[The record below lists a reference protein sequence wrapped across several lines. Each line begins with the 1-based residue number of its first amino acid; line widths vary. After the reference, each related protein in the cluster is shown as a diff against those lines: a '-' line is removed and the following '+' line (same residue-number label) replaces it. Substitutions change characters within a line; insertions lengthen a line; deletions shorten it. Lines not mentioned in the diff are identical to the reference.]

1 MKEGFCQ
8 AIAANS
14 AIADGEGTPT
24 EQIAEEAVL
33 FVLDTSIDL
42 VGNPCRQR
50 LTIGERQ
57 LMVSDLVGNR
67 QPERRRQWR
76 WEQIEAF
83 RVEPAVGS
91 HFLQVQVDE
100 QWIDVLRRPGDAAR
114 ELTDLVGRLNARC
127 GQDFRETAG
136 GSENATRRRSDVRLG
151 DSRSETKTPPG
162 WLGSAAEIKTP
173 ARLRMTA
180 RLWALLRPFRGSVVL
195 LLVLSLG
202 AVAID
207 MTPPILL
214 KVLVDRV
221 LQADRAQNPL
231 GQLLQLLLA
240 IVAGLL
246 LARLAAT
253 LVAVWKGWVSSRVG
267 TTLTSDLRTE
277 LVSKLN
283 QLPLAFYDRNQAG
296 VLMSQVAYDTETLH
310 TLVYHMTSGFLM
322 QSLQLAGIGV
332 MLLCL
337 NAKLALVTLLPMPLI
352 VAGSWYFTRYLQP
365 RHQHYWAAV
374 GKQASALMGML
385 TGIRVVKA
393 FVQED
398 REIRRFAD
406 SSRRLRDSRLTVDNA
421 AVTFTAAMGLLFA
434 LGGLVVWYLGGRDV
448 LFGSM
453 TFGSLMA
460 FLAFL
465 AMFYAPLTTI
475 AESTTWFASFY
486 STSRR
491 ICALLDVPNESEQ
504 AQPTAPLGLFHG
516 GVEFQHVSFAYDR
529 SRPVLEDISF
539 TIEPGEMVGVVGRS
553 GSGKSTLVS
562 LIGRLYE
569 CNAGQIRIDG
579 IDVRQ
584 MNPRQ
589 LRRQIGMVPQEP
601 FLFRGSVAA
610 NITYGDGQAAPEQIL
625 LAARNADSHEFIMRM
640 PFAYETQLGEGGSG
654 LSGGERQRLSIAR
667 ALLFDPAILI
677 LDEATAS
684 VDAESERAICRA
696 IRRWARAPYTHGRRT
711 TIVIA
716 HRLSTLQG
724 ADRLL
729 VFDQGRLVE
738 QGTPVELLRQGGL
751 YSTLASIQYNLNEG
765 RRRFESAA
773 GGDAASGIAE
783 AAAEWGDGESLFQA
797 TAANV
802 PAPDTVREP
811 AANGRDANREPE
823 IAWLDPAGVT
833 IEDNGRGLLRVGG
846 RQRNDSVQAVWAFP
860 ASEEGRFISLR
871 YREPSGRETEVG
883 MLHTLAAWPR
893 RVQEAIRRSLAR
905 RYLIRRIEEIRQV
918 VTSGSQLALSVLT
931 DGGPAKLRLEKPG
944 EGCQE
949 FGAHG
954 LLLTDPE
961 GNYYVIRDRGALP
974 RRQQRLLTLYFGD

>member
-1 MKEGFCQ
+1 
-8 AIAANS
+8 
-14 AIADGEGTPT
+14 
-24 EQIAEEAVL
+24 
-33 FVLDTSIDL
+33 
-42 VGNPCRQR
+42 
-50 LTIGERQ
+50 
-57 LMVSDLVGNR
+57 
-67 QPERRRQWR
+67 
-76 WEQIEAF
+76 
-83 RVEPAVGS
+83 
-91 HFLQVQVDE
+91 
-100 QWIDVLRRPGDAAR
+100 
-114 ELTDLVGRLNARC
+114 
-127 GQDFRETAG
+127 
-136 GSENATRRRSDVRLG
+136 
-151 DSRSETKTPPG
+151 
-162 WLGSAAEIKTP
+162 
-173 ARLRMTA
+173 MTA

-207 MTPPILL
+207 LAPPMLQ

-221 LQADRAQNPL
+221 LQADRAQHPQ

-267 TTLTSDLRTE
+267 TTLTSDLRNE
-277 LVSKLN
+277 LVAKLN
-283 QLPLAFYDRNQAG
+283 ELPLAFYDRNQVG

-352 VAGSWYFTRYLQP
+352 LAGSWYFTRYLQP

-421 AVTFTAAMGLLFA
+421 SVTFTAAMGLLFA
-434 LGGLVVWYLGGRDV
+434 LGGLVVWYIGGRDV

-453 TFGSLMA
+453 TLGSLMA
-460 FLAFL
+460 FLALL

-491 ICALLDVPNESEQ
+491 ICALLDVPSESEQ
-504 AQPTAPLGLFHG
+504 APADRAVGPVPRRRRVPTRVVRLRSQPAGAGRHQL
-516 GVEFQHVSFAYDR
+516 YDR
-529 SRPVLEDISF
+529 AGRDGGRGGPQRLGQVDAGESHRP
-539 TIEPGEMVGVVGRS
+539 
-553 GSGKSTLVS
+553 
-562 LIGRLYE
+562 LYQ
-569 CNAGQIRIDG
+569 CDAGQIRIDG

-584 MNPRQ
+584 ANPRQ

-610 NITYGDGQAAPEQIL
+610 NITYGNGQATPEQIL

-684 VDAESERAICRA
+684 VDAESERAICQA
-696 IRRWARAPYTHGRRT
+696 IRRWAAP
-711 TIVIA
+711 
-716 HRLSTLQG
+716 
-724 ADRLL
+724 ADHDRDFASPLHAP
-729 VFDQGRLVE
+729 GSRP
-738 QGTPVELLRQGGL
+738 PVG
-751 YSTLASIQYNLNEG
+751 
-765 RRRFESAA
+765 F
-773 GGDAASGIAE
+773 
-783 AAAEWGDGESLFQA
+783 
-797 TAANV
+797 
-802 PAPDTVREP
+802 
-811 AANGRDANREPE
+811 
-823 IAWLDPAGVT
+823 
-833 IEDNGRGLLRVGG
+833 
-846 RQRNDSVQAVWAFP
+846 
-860 ASEEGRFISLR
+860 
-871 YREPSGRETEVG
+871 
-883 MLHTLAAWPR
+883 
-893 RVQEAIRRSLAR
+893 
-905 RYLIRRIEEIRQV
+905 
-918 VTSGSQLALSVLT
+918 
-931 DGGPAKLRLEKPG
+931 
-944 EGCQE
+944 
-949 FGAHG
+949 
-954 LLLTDPE
+954 
-961 GNYYVIRDRGALP
+961 
-974 RRQQRLLTLYFGD
+974 

>member
-1 MKEGFCQ
+1 
-8 AIAANS
+8 
-14 AIADGEGTPT
+14 
-24 EQIAEEAVL
+24 
-33 FVLDTSIDL
+33 
-42 VGNPCRQR
+42 
-50 LTIGERQ
+50 
-57 LMVSDLVGNR
+57 
-67 QPERRRQWR
+67 
-76 WEQIEAF
+76 
-83 RVEPAVGS
+83 
-91 HFLQVQVDE
+91 
-100 QWIDVLRRPGDAAR
+100 
-114 ELTDLVGRLNARC
+114 
-127 GQDFRETAG
+127 
-136 GSENATRRRSDVRLG
+136 
-151 DSRSETKTPPG
+151 
-162 WLGSAAEIKTP
+162 
-173 ARLRMTA
+173 MT
-180 RLWALLRPFRGSVVL
+180 
-195 LLVLSLG
+195 
-202 AVAID
+202 
-207 MTPPILL
+207 
-214 KVLVDRV
+214 
-221 LQADRAQNPL
+221 
-231 GQLLQLLLA
+231 
-240 IVAGLL
+240 
-246 LARLAAT
+246 
-253 LVAVWKGWVSSRVG
+253 VWKGWVSSRVG

-277 LVSKLN
+277 LVVKLN

-332 MLLCL
+332 MLLYL
-337 NAKLALVTLLPMPLI
+337 NPKLALVTLLPMPLI
-352 VAGSWYFTRYLQP
+352 LAGSWYFTRYLQP

-385 TGIRVVKA
+385 AGIRVVKA
-393 FVQED
+393 FVQEE
-398 REIRRFAD
+398 REIGRFAA

-434 LGGLVVWYLGGRDV
+434 LGGLAVWYLGGRDV

-453 TFGSLMA
+453 TLGSLTA

-491 ICALLDVPNESEQ
+491 ICALLDVPSECEP
-504 AQPTAPLGLFHG
+504 AQPAVPLDRFQG

-529 SRPVLEDISF
+529 GRPVLEDINF
-539 TIEPGEMVGVVGRS
+539 AIEPGEMVGVVGRS

-562 LIGRLYE
+562 LIGRLYQ
-569 CNAGQIRIDG
+569 CDAGQIRIDG
-579 IDVRQ
+579 SDVRQ
-584 MNPRQ
+584 ADPRQ

-601 FLFRGSVAA
+601 FLFRGLVAA
-610 NITYGDGQAAPEQIL
+610 NITYGNAQATPEQVL
-625 LAARNADSHEFIMRM
+625 LAARNADCHEFIMRM
-640 PFAYETQLGEGGSG
+640 PFAYETQLGEGGCG

-696 IRRWARAPYTHGRRT
+696 IRRWAQAPCTHGRGRGRRT

-738 QGTPVELLRQGGL
+738 QGTPAELLEQGGL
-751 YSTLASIQYNLNEG
+751 YSTLASIQYNLSEN

-773 GGDAASGIAE
+773 GGDAARDIAE
-783 AAAEWGDGESLFQA
+783 AAAESGGGESLFQEA
-797 TAANV
+797 PVNASSRAAIL
-802 PAPDTVREP
+802 EP
-811 AANGRDANREPE
+811 ASDAGEANREPG
-823 IAWLDPAGVT
+823 IAWLDPAGAT
-833 IEDNGRGLLRVGG
+833 IESDDQGLLRVARG
-846 RQRNDSVQAVWAFP
+846 RQHNECIQAVWAFP

-871 YREPSGRETEVG
+871 RREPSGRETEVG
-883 MLHTLAAWPR
+883 MIDTLAAWPR
-893 RVQEAIRRSLAR
+893 QAQEAVRQSLAR
-905 RYLIRRIEEIRQV
+905 RYLIRRIQEICQV
-918 VTSGSQLALSVLT
+918 RTSGSQLVLSLLT

-944 EGCQE
+944 EGCQD

-954 LLLTDPE
+954 LLLTDPD
-961 GNYYVIRDRGALP
+961 GNYYAIPDRRALP

>member
-1 MKEGFCQ
+1 MKEGLCE
-8 AIAANS
+8 AVARERSTAG
-14 AIADGEGTPT
+14 GEGSPSDL
-24 EQIAEEAVL
+24 IAEEAAV

-42 VGNPCRQR
+42 AGNPCPQR
-50 LTIGERQ
+50 LTIDERQ
-57 LMVSDLVGNR
+57 LMVGNLAGNR
-67 QPERRRQWR
+67 RPERRRQWR

-91 HFLQVQVDE
+91 HFLQVQVDG
-100 QWIDVLRRPGDAAR
+100 QWIDVLRRPGDVTR

-127 GQDFRETAG
+127 RQDFRATPG
-136 GSENATRRRSDVRLG
+136 GAENGARRRNLDG
-151 DSRSETKTPPG
+151 WPCDSRPETKTPPR
-162 WLGSAAEIKTP
+162 S
-173 ARLRMTA
+173 RMTA

-221 LQADRAQNPL
+221 LQADRAQHPL

-267 TTLTSDLRTE
+267 TTLTSDLRKE
-277 LVSKLN
+277 LVAKLN
-283 QLPLAFYDRNQAG
+283 ELPLAFYDRNQVG

-332 MLLCL
+332 MLFCL

-385 TGIRVVKA
+385 AGIRVVKA

-453 TFGSLMA
+453 TLGSLMA

-491 ICALLDVPNESEQ
+491 ICALLDVPSESEQ
-504 AQPTAPLGLFHG
+504 AQPTVPLGRFQG

-539 TIEPGEMVGVVGRS
+539 AIEPGEMVGVVGRS

-569 CNAGQIRIDG
+569 CDAGQIRIDG

-584 MNPRQ
+584 ADPRQ

-601 FLFRGSVAA
+601 FLFRGLVAA
-610 NITYGDGQAAPEQIL
+610 NITYGNGQATPEQIL

-684 VDAESERAICRA
+684 VDAESERAICQA
-696 IRRWARAPYTHGRRT
+696 IRRWARRRT

-738 QGTPVELLRQGGL
+738 QGTPAELLDQGGL
-751 YSTLASIQYNLNEG
+751 YSTLASIQYNLSESH
-765 RRRFESAA
+765 RRFESAA
-773 GGDAASGIAE
+773 GCRRGAGYRGSGRRMGRWGLAVSGSAGQRPAQTPSRRLDAATQFTSPKSPGSI
-783 AAAEWGDGESLFQA
+783 
-797 TAANV
+797 
-802 PAPDTVREP
+802 R
-811 AANGRDANREPE
+811 
-823 IAWLDPAGVT
+823 
-833 IEDNGRGLLRVGG
+833 
-846 RQRNDSVQAVWAFP
+846 P
-860 ASEEGRFISLR
+860 ASRSKTATTACCRSPGASSATSAYRQCGPFPPARQGRFISLR
-871 YREPSGRETEVG
+871 HREPSGRETEVG
-883 MLHTLAAWPR
+883 MIHTLAAWPQAA
-893 RVQEAIRRSLAR
+893 QEAVRRSLAR
-905 RYLIRRIEEIRQV
+905 RYLIRRIQEIRQV
-918 VTSGSQLALSVLT
+918 HTSGSQLALSVLT

-944 EGCQE
+944 EGCQD

-961 GNYYVIRDRGALP
+961 GNYYVIPDRSALP

>member
-1 MKEGFCQ
+1 MKEGLCE
-8 AIAANS
+8 AVARERATTG
-14 AIADGEGTPT
+14 GEGSPSDL
-24 EQIAEEAVL
+24 IAEDTAV
-33 FVLDTSIDL
+33 FVFDTSIDL
-42 VGNPCRQR
+42 AGNSCPEQ
-50 LTIGERQ
+50 LTMDERQ
-57 LMVSDLVGNR
+57 LMVDILVGNR
-67 QPERRRQWR
+67 RPECRRQWP

-83 RVEPAVGS
+83 RVEPTVGS
-91 HFLQVQVDE
+91 HFLQAQVDG
-100 QWIDVLRRPGDAAR
+100 QWIDVLRRPGDVTR
-114 ELTDLVGRLNARC
+114 ELTDLVGRLNVRCHQDIPTPGGAENGARWRNLD
-127 GQDFRETAG
+127 GWPFD
-136 GSENATRRRSDVRLG
+136 NRR
-151 DSRSETKTPPG
+151 ETKTPPR
-162 WLGSAAEIKTP
+162 S
-173 ARLRMTA
+173 RLTA

-207 MTPPILL
+207 MTPPILQ

-221 LQADRAQNPL
+221 LQVDRSQHPM

-267 TTLTSDLRTE
+267 TTLTSDLRNE
-277 LVSKLN
+277 LVAKLN
-283 QLPLAFYDRNQAG
+283 ELPLAFYDRNQVG

-322 QSLQLAGIGV
+322 QSLQLVGIGV
-332 MLLCL
+332 MLFCL
-337 NAKLALVTLLPMPLI
+337 NAKLAFVTLLPMPLI
-352 VAGSWYFTRYLQP
+352 LTGSWYFTRYLQP

-374 GKQASALMGML
+374 GKQASSLLGML
-385 TGIRVVKA
+385 AGIRVVKA
-393 FVQED
+393 FVQEE
-398 REIRRFAD
+398 REICRFAA

-421 AVTFTAAMGLLFA
+421 AVTFTAGMGLLFA
-434 LGGLVVWYLGGRDV
+434 FGGLAVWYLGGRDV

-453 TFGSLMA
+453 TLGSLMA

-465 AMFYAPLTTI
+465 AMFYAPLTTM

-491 ICALLDVPNESEQ
+491 ICALLDMPSESEQ
-504 AQPTAPLGLFHG
+504 AQPTVHLGRFHG
-516 GVEFQHVSFAYDR
+516 GVEFQHVSFGYDH

-539 TIEPGEMVGVVGRS
+539 AIEPGEMVGVVGRS

-569 CNAGQIRIDG
+569 CDAGQIRIDG

-584 MNPRQ
+584 ANSRQ
-589 LRRQIGMVPQEP
+589 IRRQIGMVPQEP
-601 FLFRGSVAA
+601 FLFRGLVAA
-610 NITYGDGQAAPEQIL
+610 NITYGNGQATPEQIL

-696 IRRWARAPYTHGRRT
+696 IRRWARRRT

-738 QGTPVELLRQGGL
+738 QGSPAQLLDQGGL
-751 YSTLASIQYNLNEG
+751 YSTLASIQFNLSESH
-765 RRRFESAA
+765 RRFESAA
-773 GGDAASGIAE
+773 GSDAARDIAK
-783 AAAEWGDGESLFQA
+783 AATEWGGGDSLFQA
-797 TAANV
+797 VPANV
-802 PAPDTVREP
+802 PAQNAVLESASD
-811 AANGRDANREPE
+811 AGDANHEPQS
-823 IAWLDPAGVT
+823 AWLDPAGVT
-833 IEDNGRGLLRVGG
+833 IEDGDHGLLWVTRD
-846 RQRNDSVQAVWAFP
+846 RQRDECVRAVWAFP

-871 YREPSGRETEVG
+871 HREPSGRETEVG
-883 MLHTLAAWPR
+883 MIHTLATWPQPA
-893 RVQEAIRRSLAR
+893 QEAVRRSLAR
-905 RYLIRRIEEIRQV
+905 RYLIRRIQEIRQV
-918 VTSGSQLALSVLT
+918 HTSGSQLVLSVLT
-931 DGGPAKLRLEKPG
+931 EGGPAKLRLEKPG
-944 EGCQE
+944 EGCQD
-949 FGAHG
+949 FGARG

-961 GNYYVIRDRGALP
+961 GNYYVIPDRSALP

>member
-1 MKEGFCQ
+1 MKDGLCEAAARERSVDSGVGSPQ
-8 AIAANS
+8 EPIAGKAS
-14 AIADGEGTPT
+14 E
-24 EQIAEEAVL
+24 
-33 FVLDTSIDL
+33 FVLDTNIDL
-42 VGNPCRQR
+42 AGNPCNQR
-50 LTIGERQ
+50 LTTDERE
-57 LMVSDLVGNR
+57 LTISNR
-67 QPERRRQWR
+67 RPELRRHWR
-76 WEQIEAF
+76 WEQIEAI
-83 RVEPAVGS
+83 RVEPSVGS
-91 HFLQVQVDE
+91 HFLQVQVDR

-114 ELTDLVGRLNARC
+114 ELTDLAARLNARC
-127 GQDFRETAG
+127 RQGFRATAG
-136 GSENATRRRSDVRLG
+136 GAENEDRRRQGDRLG
-151 DSRSETKTPPG
+151 DSRPATKTAP
-162 WLGSAAEIKTP
+162 
-173 ARLRMTA
+173 RLRMTA
-180 RLWALLRPFRGSVVL
+180 RLWDLLRPFQGSVVL

-207 MTPPILL
+207 MTPPILQ

-221 LQADRAQNPL
+221 LQVDRAQHPM

-253 LVAVWKGWVSSRVG
+253 LVAIWKGWVSSRVG
-267 TTLTSDLRTE
+267 TTLTADLRNE
-277 LVSKLN
+277 LVAKLN
-283 QLPLAFYDRNQAG
+283 ELPLAFYDRNQVG

-322 QSLQLAGIGV
+322 QSLQLVGIGV
-332 MLLCL
+332 MLFCL

-352 VAGSWYFTRYLQP
+352 LGGSWYFTRYLQP

-385 TGIRVVKA
+385 AGIRVVKA

-406 SSRRLRDSRLTVDNA
+406 SSRRLRDSRLTVNNA

-434 LGGLVVWYLGGRDV
+434 LGGLVVWYIGGRDV

-453 TFGSLMA
+453 TLGSLMA
-460 FLAFL
+460 FLAYL

-491 ICALLDVPNESEQ
+491 IVALLEVPSETRQ
-504 AQPTAPLGLFHG
+504 TQPAVPLDRFQG
-516 GVEFQHVSFAYDR
+516 GIEFQHVSFGYDR

-539 TIEPGEMVGVVGRS
+539 AIEPGTMAGVVGRS

-569 CNAGQIRIDG
+569 CDSGQIRIDG

-584 MNPRQ
+584 VDPRQ

-601 FLFRGSVAA
+601 FLFRGLVAA
-610 NITYGDGQAAPEQIL
+610 NITYGNGQATPEQIL
-625 LAARNADSHEFIMRM
+625 LAARNADCHEFIMRM

-684 VDAESERAICRA
+684 VNAESERAICQA
-696 IRRWARAPYTHGRRT
+696 IRRWGRRRT

-738 QGTPVELLRQGGL
+738 EGLRRTCWTG
-751 YSTLASIQYNLNEG
+751 A
-765 RRRFESAA
+765 
-773 GGDAASGIAE
+773 
-783 AAAEWGDGESLFQA
+783 
-797 TAANV
+797 V
-802 PAPDTVREP
+802 C
-811 AANGRDANREPE
+811 
-823 IAWLDPAGVT
+823 T
-833 IEDNGRGLLRVGG
+833 IP
-846 RQRNDSVQAVWAFP
+846 WP
-860 ASEEGRFISLR
+860 ASSA
-871 YREPSGRETEVG
+871 T
-883 MLHTLAAWPR
+883 
-893 RVQEAIRRSLAR
+893 
-905 RYLIRRIEEIRQV
+905 
-918 VTSGSQLALSVLT
+918 
-931 DGGPAKLRLEKPG
+931 
-944 EGCQE
+944 
-949 FGAHG
+949 
-954 LLLTDPE
+954 
-961 GNYYVIRDRGALP
+961 
-974 RRQQRLLTLYFGD
+974 

>member
-1 MKEGFCQ
+1 ME
-8 AIAANS
+8 
-14 AIADGEGTPT
+14 PT
-24 EQIAEEAVL
+24 
-33 FVLDTSIDL
+33 
-42 VGNPCRQR
+42 
-50 LTIGERQ
+50 
-57 LMVSDLVGNR
+57 
-67 QPERRRQWR
+67 
-76 WEQIEAF
+76 
-83 RVEPAVGS
+83 VGS
-91 HFLQVQVDE
+91 HFLQVQVDG
-100 QWIDVLRRPGDAAR
+100 QWIDVLRRPGDVTR

-127 GQDFRETAG
+127 RQDFRATPG
-136 GSENATRRRSDVRLG
+136 GAENGARRQNLDGWRC
-151 DSRSETKTPPG
+151 DSRPETKTPPR
-162 WLGSAAEIKTP
+162 S
-173 ARLRMTA
+173 RMTA

-207 MTPPILL
+207 MTPPILQ

-221 LQADRAQNPL
+221 LQVDRAQHPM

-267 TTLTSDLRTE
+267 TTLTSDLRKE
-277 LVSKLN
+277 LVAKLN
-283 QLPLAFYDRNQAG
+283 ELPLAFYDRNQVG

-332 MLLCL
+332 MLFCL

-352 VAGSWYFTRYLQP
+352 LAGSWYFTRYLQP

-385 TGIRVVKA
+385 AGIRVVKA

-421 AVTFTAAMGLLFA
+421 AVTFTAGMGLLFA
-434 LGGLVVWYLGGRDV
+434 FGGLAVWYLGGRDV

-453 TFGSLMA
+453 TLGSLMA
-460 FLAFL
+460 FLAYL

-491 ICALLDVPNESEQ
+491 ICALLDVPSESEQ
-504 AQPTAPLGLFHG
+504 AQPTVPLDRFQG

-539 TIEPGEMVGVVGRS
+539 AIEPGEMVGVVGRS

-569 CNAGQIRIDG
+569 CDAGQIRIDG

-584 MNPRQ
+584 ANPRQ

-601 FLFRGSVAA
+601 FLFRGLVAA
-610 NITYGDGQAAPEQIL
+610 NITYGNGQATPEQIL

-696 IRRWARAPYTHGRRT
+696 IRRWARRRT

-738 QGTPVELLRQGGL
+738 QGTPAELLDQGGL
-751 YSTLASIQYNLNEG
+751 YSTLASIQYNLSESH
-765 RRRFESAA
+765 RRFESAA
-773 GGDAASGIAE
+773 GSDAARDIAE
-783 AAAEWGDGESLFQA
+783 AAADMGRWGLAVSGGTRQRGCPRRNSRARNRLARSGRRHDRRRR
-797 TAANV
+797 
-802 PAPDTVREP
+802 PRP
-811 AANGRDANREPE
+811 AAGH
-823 IAWLDPAGVT
+823 
-833 IEDNGRGLLRVGG
+833 
-846 RQRNDSVQAVWAFP
+846 Q
-860 ASEEGRFISLR
+860 
-871 YREPSGRETEVG
+871 
-883 MLHTLAAWPR
+883 
-893 RVQEAIRRSLAR
+893 
-905 RYLIRRIEEIRQV
+905 
-918 VTSGSQLALSVLT
+918 
-931 DGGPAKLRLEKPG
+931 GPA
-944 EGCQE
+944 
-949 FGAHG
+949 A
-954 LLLTDPE
+954 
-961 GNYYVIRDRGALP
+961 
-974 RRQQRLLTLYFGD
+974 

>member
-1 MKEGFCQ
+1 
-8 AIAANS
+8 
-14 AIADGEGTPT
+14 
-24 EQIAEEAVL
+24 
-33 FVLDTSIDL
+33 
-42 VGNPCRQR
+42 
-50 LTIGERQ
+50 
-57 LMVSDLVGNR
+57 
-67 QPERRRQWR
+67 
-76 WEQIEAF
+76 
-83 RVEPAVGS
+83 
-91 HFLQVQVDE
+91 
-100 QWIDVLRRPGDAAR
+100 
-114 ELTDLVGRLNARC
+114 
-127 GQDFRETAG
+127 
-136 GSENATRRRSDVRLG
+136 
-151 DSRSETKTPPG
+151 
-162 WLGSAAEIKTP
+162 
-173 ARLRMTA
+173 MTA

-207 MTPPILL
+207 MTPPILQQ
-214 KVLVDRV
+214 VLVDRV
-221 LQADRAQNPL
+221 LQADRAQHPL

-267 TTLTSDLRTE
+267 TTLTSDLRNE
-277 LVSKLN
+277 LVAKLN
-283 QLPLAFYDRNQAG
+283 ELPLAFYDRNQVG

-332 MLLCL
+332 MLFCL

-352 VAGSWYFTRYLQP
+352 LAGSWYFTRYLQP

-385 TGIRVVKA
+385 AGIRVVKA

-398 REIRRFAD
+398 REIRRFAA

-453 TFGSLMA
+453 TLGSLMA

-491 ICALLDVPNESEQ
+491 ICALLDVPSESEQ
-504 AQPTAPLGLFHG
+504 AQPAVPLGRFHG
-516 GVEFQHVSFAYDR
+516 GVEFQHVSFGYDR

-539 TIEPGEMVGVVGRS
+539 AIEPGEMVGVVGRS

-562 LIGRLYE
+562 LIGRLYQ
-569 CNAGQIRIDG
+569 CDAGQIRIDG

-584 MNPRQ
+584 ANPRQ

-601 FLFRGSVAA
+601 FLFRGLVAA
-610 NITYGDGQAAPEQIL
+610 NITYGNGQATPEQIL

-684 VDAESERAICRA
+684 VDAESERAICQA
-696 IRRWARAPYTHGRRT
+696 IRRWARRRT

-738 QGTPVELLRQGGL
+738 QGTPAELLDQGGL
-751 YSTLASIQYNLNEG
+751 YSTLASIQYNLSESH
-765 RRRFESAA
+765 RRFESAA
-773 GGDAASGIAE
+773 GSDAARDIAE
-783 AAAEWGDGESLFQA
+783 AAAEWGGGDSLFQA
-797 TAANV
+797 V
-802 PAPDTVREP
+802 PANAPARDAVLEP
-811 AANGRDANREPE
+811 ASDAGDANHEPE

-833 IEDNGRGLLRVGG
+833 IEDGDHGLLRVTRG
-846 RQRNDSVQAVWAFP
+846 RQRNECVQAVWAFP

-871 YREPSGRETEVG
+871 HREPSGRETEVG
-883 MLHTLAAWPR
+883 MIHTLAAWPQPA
-893 RVQEAIRRSLAR
+893 QEAVRRSLAR
-905 RYLIRRIEEIRQV
+905 RYLIRRIQEIRQV
-918 VTSGSQLALSVLT
+918 HTSGSQLAMSVLT

-944 EGCQE
+944 EGCQD

-961 GNYYVIRDRGALP
+961 GNYYVIPDRSALP

>member
-1 MKEGFCQ
+1 M
-8 AIAANS
+8 
-14 AIADGEGTPT
+14 
-24 EQIAEEAVL
+24 
-33 FVLDTSIDL
+33 
-42 VGNPCRQR
+42 
-50 LTIGERQ
+50 
-57 LMVSDLVGNR
+57 
-67 QPERRRQWR
+67 
-76 WEQIEAF
+76 
-83 RVEPAVGS
+83 
-91 HFLQVQVDE
+91 
-100 QWIDVLRRPGDAAR
+100 
-114 ELTDLVGRLNARC
+114 
-127 GQDFRETAG
+127 
-136 GSENATRRRSDVRLG
+136 
-151 DSRSETKTPPG
+151 
-162 WLGSAAEIKTP
+162 
-173 ARLRMTA
+173 
-180 RLWALLRPFRGSVVL
+180 
-195 LLVLSLG
+195 
-202 AVAID
+202 
-207 MTPPILL
+207 
-214 KVLVDRV
+214 
-221 LQADRAQNPL
+221 
-231 GQLLQLLLA
+231 LQLLLA

-267 TTLTSDLRTE
+267 TTLTSDLRKE
-277 LVSKLN
+277 LVAKLN
-283 QLPLAFYDRNQAG
+283 ELPLAFYDRNQVG

-352 VAGSWYFTRYLQP
+352 LAGSWYFTRYLQP

-385 TGIRVVKA
+385 AGIRVVKA

-453 TFGSLMA
+453 TLGSLMA

-491 ICALLDVPNESEQ
+491 ICALLDVPSESEQ
-504 AQPTAPLGLFHG
+504 AQPTVPLGRFQG
-516 GVEFQHVSFAYDR
+516 GVEFQHVSFGYDR

-539 TIEPGEMVGVVGRS
+539 AIEPGEMVGVVGRS

-569 CNAGQIRIDG
+569 CDAGQIRIDG

-584 MNPRQ
+584 ADPRQ

-610 NITYGDGQAAPEQIL
+610 NITYGNGQATPEQIL

-696 IRRWARAPYTHGRRT
+696 IRRWARRRT

-738 QGTPVELLRQGGL
+738 QGTPAELLDQGGL
-751 YSTLASIQYNLNEG
+751 YSTLASIQYNLSES

-773 GGDAASGIAE
+773 GSDAARGIAE
-783 AAAEWGDGESLFQA
+783 AAAEWGGGESLFQA
-797 TAANV
+797 ALAN
-802 PAPDTVREP
+802 APCGTPSRAGLD
-811 AANGRDANREPE
+811 AGDANHEPG

-833 IEDNGRGLLRVGG
+833 IEDGDHGLLRVTGG
-846 RQRNDSVQAVWAFP
+846 RQRNECVQAVWAFP
-860 ASEEGRFISLR
+860 ASEAGRFISLR
-871 YREPSGRETEVG
+871 HREPSGRETEVG
-883 MLHTLAAWPR
+883 MIHTLAAWPR
-893 RVQEAIRRSLAR
+893 QAQEAVRRSLAR
-905 RYLIRRIEEIRQV
+905 RYLIRRIQEIRQV
-918 VTSGSQLALSVLT
+918 RTSGSQLALSVLT

-944 EGCQE
+944 EGCQD

-961 GNYYVIRDRGALP
+961 GNYYVIPDRSALP

>member
-1 MKEGFCQ
+1 MKEGPCE
-8 AIAANS
+8 AVARERSTAV
-14 AIADGEGTPT
+14 GEGSLS
-24 EQIAEEAVL
+24 ERIEERAAVFL
-33 FVLDTSIDL
+33 LDTSIDL
-42 VGNPCRQR
+42 GGNPCPQR
-50 LTIGERQ
+50 LTIDERQ
-57 LMVSDLVGNR
+57 LIVSNR
-67 QPERRRQWR
+67 RTEHRQEWP

-83 RVEPAVGS
+83 RLEPTVGS
-91 HFLQVQVDE
+91 HFLKVQVDG
-100 QWIDVLRRPGDAAR
+100 QWSDVLRRPGDVTL

-127 GQDFRETAG
+127 RQDLRVTPNG
-136 GSENATRRRSDVRLG
+136 VENGPQRHLNGWLG
-151 DSRSETKTPPG
+151 DSRPETKTSPR
-162 WLGSAAEIKTP
+162 S
-173 ARLRMTA
+173 RMTA
-180 RLWALLRPFRGSVVL
+180 RLWALLRPFWGSVAL

-214 KVLVDRV
+214 QVLVDRV
-221 LQADRAQNPL
+221 LQADRAQHPL

-267 TTLTSDLRTE
+267 TTLTSDLRKE
-277 LVSKLN
+277 LVVKLN
-283 QLPLAFYDRNQAG
+283 ELPLAFYDRNQAG

-332 MLLCL
+332 MLFYY
-337 NAKLALVTLLPMPLI
+337 NPKLALVTLLPMPLI
-352 VAGSWYFTRYLQP
+352 LAGSWYFTRYLQP

-374 GKQASALMGML
+374 GKQASSLMGML
-385 TGIRVVKA
+385 AGIRVVKA

-398 REIRRFAD
+398 REIRRFAA

-460 FLAFL
+460 FLALL

-491 ICALLDVPNESEQ
+491 ICALLDVPSENEQ
-504 AQPTAPLGLFHG
+504 PQPTAPLGRFHG
-516 GVEFQHVSFAYDR
+516 GVKFQHVSFAYDR

-539 TIEPGEMVGVVGRS
+539 AIEPGEMVGVVGRS

-569 CNAGQIRIDG
+569 CDAGQIRIDG

-584 MNPRQ
+584 ANPRQ

-601 FLFRGSVAA
+601 FLFRGLVAA
-610 NITYGDGQAAPEQIL
+610 NITYGNGQATPEQIL

-640 PFAYETQLGEGGSG
+640 PFAYETQLGEGGCG

-696 IRRWARAPYTHGRRT
+696 IRRWARRRT

-738 QGTPVELLRQGGL
+738 QGTPAELLDQGGL
-751 YSTLASIQYNLNEG
+751 YSTLASIQYNLSESH
-765 RRRFESAA
+765 RRFESAA
-773 GGDAASGIAE
+773 SSNGARGIAE
-783 AAAEWGDGESLFQA
+783 AATAWGGEDSPTPSTGCPQA
-797 TAANV
+797 V
-802 PAPDTVREP
+802 PANSDVS
-811 AANGRDANREPE
+811 DVIHEPE
-823 IAWLDPAGVT
+823 LAWLDPPRVT
-833 IEDNGRGLLRVGG
+833 IEDGDRGLLRVTSG
-846 RQRNDSVQAVWAFP
+846 QHCNECVQAVWAFP
-860 ASEEGRFISLR
+860 ASEAGRFISLR
-871 YREPSGRETEVG
+871 HREPSGRETEVG
-883 MLHTLAAWPR
+883 MIHTLASWPQQT
-893 RVQEAIRRSLAR
+893 QEAVRRSLAR
-905 RYLIRRIEEIRQV
+905 RYLIRRIQEIRQV
-918 VTSGSQLALSVLT
+918 HTSGTQLALSLLT

-961 GNYYVIRDRGALP
+961 GHYYVIPDRNALP